1 MNLIVSNTTIIAL
14 VFARLVASIG
24 LNPIFG
30 RRNVPVMLRIGFA
43 GILTLLV
50 APLVEVTTF
59 ETLNEI
65 SFIFNILLQI
75 LVGYTFA
82 YIFVLFQNFLFFV
95 GDLLDFHFGLSMAK
109 VFDPATA
116 LQVSSVG
123 NIIQI
128 LFITMFFVSGSHHH
142 FIRIIIL
149 SFEYIP
155 LFENINV
162 LRLSSFILNA
172 FLEVFMIV
180 IKLGLPYIFVLF
192 ILEIAMGILMK
203 LIPQIHVFVINIQ
216 LKIFAGLVLL
226 MLLLQPMAS
235 FIDRYVR
242 TMIQAL
248 QSLLM
253 SFI

>member
-1 MNLIVSNTTIIAL
+1 MNLVISNTTVIAL

-43 GILTLLV
+43 GVLTLLV
-50 APLVEVTTF
+50 APLLDVTTF
-59 ETLNEI
+59 ETLNEV
-65 SFIFNILLQI
+65 SFMFNLFQQI
-75 LVGYTFA
+75 LIGYTLA
-82 YIFVLFQNFLFFV
+82 YVVVLFQHVLFFV

-109 VFDPATA
+109 VFDPAIA

-123 NIIQI
+123 NILQI

-142 FIRIIIL
+142 FIRILVL
-149 SFEYIP
+149 SFEYVP
-155 LFENINV
+155 LFGTIDII
-162 LRLSSFILNA
+162 RLSSFVMNA
-172 FLEVFMIV
+172 FLEVFIV
-180 IKLGLPYIFVLF
+180 AIKLGLPFIFVLF
-192 ILEIAMGILMK
+192 ILEMAMGILMK
-203 LIPQIHVFVINIQ
+203 LIPQIHVFVVNIQ
-216 LKIFAGLVLL
+216 LKILVGLVLL

-242 TMIQAL
+242 IMIQAL
-248 QSLLM
+248 QAILM